1 MMNNKQN
8 QQDRRTILIV
18 DDDPDI
24 LRLMSMR
31 LRAAGYETIPVSN
44 GEAALA
50 HIALN
55 NPDMVISDLRMP
67 GMDGMTLLKTIHA
80 AKPQLPVIIV
90 TAHGSDAEALNA
102 IQRGVFAFLTKPF
115 DNKYLLQQIESALRK
130 FPQPSFANMAMPHVA
145 NG

>member
-1 MMNNKQN
+1 MMNNKLSEQG
-8 QQDRRTILIV
+8 RRTILIV
-18 DDDPDI
+18 DDDLDI

-55 NPDMVISDLRMP
+55 NPDLVISDLRMP
-67 GMDGMTLLKTIHA
+67 RMDGMTLFKAIHA

-90 TAHGSDAEALNA
+90 TAPGPDAEALNA
-102 IQRGVFAFLTKPF
+102 LH
-115 DNKYLLQQIESALRK
+115 NRK
-130 FPQPSFANMAMPHVA
+130 TTRKN
-145 NG
+145 

>member
-1 MMNNKQN
+1 MMNNKLSEQG
-8 QQDRRTILIV
+8 RRTILIV
-18 DDDPDI
+18 DDDLDI

-55 NPDMVISDLRMP
+55 NPDLVISDLRMP
-67 GMDGMTLLKTIHA
+67 RMDGMTLFKAIHT

-102 IQRGVFAFLTKPF
+102 LQRGVFAFLTKPF

-130 FPQPSFANMAMPHVA
+130 FPQPSFADMVAPRMA